1 MGVLYHARHRI
12 ANLSASPARGI
23 ICLPMNAYCLPAV
36 SISRPIAGTVCAPG
50 FQARVLHSLGR
61 ALHLLAADGAVVSL
75 VDAPVGD
82 GPLNVVVDAV
92 TPFAGVPAK
101 AVARG
106 DGERLRVGRLS
117 VHLAAA
123 ALWEPRW
130 PWERRRKAVSARRSA
145 LDSDPAIAA
154 LRAALQDDDRQR
166 LVAAAAALAGRGP
179 GLTPAGDD
187 FLVGV
192 MWGLRFRPGDGDV
205 DILCAAIVE
214 AAAPRTTPLSAALLR
229 AAGAGLA
236 DSRWHALFDALDRGV
251 DIATALDAVLAQ
263 GATSGADAW
272 AGFQLVDT
280 LVAGSPLSQPR

>member
-1 MGVLYHARHRI
+1 MSELHA
-12 ANLSASPARGI
+12 A
-23 ICLPMNAYCLPAV
+23 
-36 SISRPIAGTVCAPG
+36 SISRAVVDQVRAPG
-50 FQARVLHSLGR
+50 FQARVLHAFPR
-61 ALHLLAADGAVVSL
+61 ALNLLTDDGAVVTLADPS
-75 VDAPVGD
+75 VGD
-82 GPLNVVVDAV
+82 GPLNVVVPARFDRV
-92 TPFAGVPAK
+92 SAGVI
-101 AVARG
+101 ARG
-106 DGERLRVGRLS
+106 DGECLRVDGLM
-117 VHLAAA
+117 VALAGATP
-123 ALWEPRW
+123 WEPRW
-130 PWERRRKAVSARRSA
+130 SWERRLLVPSPQSSVASRQSVVCGRRSGWLTSLASQAADVGIARLRTA
-145 LDSDPAIAA
+145 LHTGDAQQLAEAA
-154 LRAALQDDDRQR
+154 GT
-166 LVAAAAALAGRGP
+166 LAGLGP